1 MFMSVVKVDDRGR
14 LTLSRELKGADKAV
28 VINAGTF
35 IVVIPLPKH
44 PEIHALGWLAS
55 KKNTSSLKKIAEEK
69 AREDAV
75 SRARRRRQA

>member
-1 MFMSVVKVDDRGR
+1 MVKVDDRGR

-55 KKNTSSLKKIAEEK
+55 KTSSLKKAEEK

-75 SRARRRRQA
+75 SRGFTLRRRT

>member
-1 MFMSVVKVDDRGR
+1 MSVVKVDDRGR

-55 KKNTSSLKKIAEEK
+55 KTSSLKKAEEK

-75 SRARRRRQA
+75 SRGFTLRRYT

>member
-1 MFMSVVKVDDRGR
+1 MSVVKVDDRGR

-55 KKNTSSLKKIAEEK
+55 KTSSLKKAEEK

-75 SRARRRRQA
+75 SRGFTLRRRT

>member
-1 MFMSVVKVDDRGR
+1 MFMSVVKIDNRGR

-55 KKNTSSLKKIAEEK
+55 KTSSLKKAEEK

-75 SRARRRRQA
+75 SRGFTLRRRT